1 MVGGA
6 LARSEFER
14 RAAELKTELAHRD
27 RSSVESETGLTI
39 PCLLGDLEFD
49 VLLCRLVL
57 QHGGT
62 GQNAPADEN
71 AHDADGDNKSSAHVF
86 TSGPAL
92 TRGWLTSGKGASPF
106 LLRQARLYSCCWK

>member
-1 MVGGA
+1 MREMTSRTEGTRPVVSGLRFFA
-6 LARSEFER
+6 LAPCE
-14 RAAELKTELAHRD
+14 
-27 RSSVESETGLTI
+27 
-39 PCLLGDLEFD
+39 PCLSALLFC